1 MLSLASPQDYV
12 RGGIDAVAFCE
23 MGIVTLVIVNSGSFL
38 HQEEQDGMP
47 PLAGSES
54 YGVLP

>member
-1 MLSLASPQDYV
+1 M